1 MEKIKVVRECMSSGM
16 KRDHCLKLVGIT
28 KNQFYYKAKGT
39 RPGKQ
44 KTQYTKWRDPQTKI
58 SYNVDN
64 GDVVKRI
71 VEIKLDD
78 DFPNWYRLIAN
89 MLQIA
94 GYYIN
99 HKKVYSLMYEHIL
112 LEDTPKKPS
121 RTFVKFR
128 KIAPTGPLQIIEMD
142 IKYFWIEGAKQYAF
156 VLTILDTFTRY
167 VLHWSVGYSM
177 KSEQVKSLWEF
188 VVAEYLQPNC
198 IDPKD
203 IKVEVRSDNGK
214 QFLAEKMRTFFKENG
229 INQVFTKPYTPE
241 ENGHVESFH
250 SILGKATAK
259 DSYESINQ
267 LETRLQRFYTCYNND
282 RSHSGTKGIPP
293 AKFWAL
299 YSLNYIEVVPLKVNE
314 IKIKLNVAYQD
325 ILTLPGIDLYKY
337 RGIQLP

>member
-1 MEKIKVVRECMSSGM
+1 MEKIKVVREHMSNGM
-16 KRDHCLKLVGIT
+16 KRDHCLKLVGLT
-28 KNQFYYKAKGT
+28 KNQFYYKSKGT

-44 KTQYTKWRDPQTKI
+44 KSQYTKWRDPQTKI

-64 GDVVKRI
+64 KDVVKRI

-78 DFPNWYRLIAN
+78 DLPNWYRLITY
-89 MLQIA
+89 MLQID

-112 LEDTPKKPS
+112 LEDAPKKPG

-142 IKYFWIEGAKQYAF
+142 IKYFWIEGVNQYAF

-167 VLHWSVGYSM
+167 VLHWSVGFSM
-177 KSEQVKSLWEF
+177 KSEQVKSMWEY
-188 VVAEYLQPNC
+188 VIAEYLQPNC

-203 IKVEVRSDNGK
+203 VMIEVRSDNGK
-214 QFLAEKMRTFFKENG
+214 QFLAEKIRTFFEENG

-259 DSYESINQ
+259 DYYANINQ
-267 LETRLQRFYTCYNND
+267 LETRLQRFYICYNNN

-299 YSLNYIEVVPLKVNE
+299 YAMNHIEVIPLKINE

-325 ILTLPGIDLYKY
+325 ILTIPGIDLYEY
-337 RGIQLP
+337 RVMQT